1 MLALVTVLKG
11 LVEFAILLLVGQ
23 GLVFLLSFGRHE
35 GNPVYRMFR
44 FLTSPVVRVG
54 RLIAPRFVV
63 DQHVPALALFLLLW
77 IWVGLKF
84 AQVQL
89 LFEAGYGS

>member
-63 DQHVPALALFLLLW
+63 DQHIPALALFLLLW

>member
-1 MLALVTVLKG
+1 MLALVTVFKG

-44 FLTSPVVRVG
+44 FLSSPVVRVG

-77 IWVGLKF
+77 VWVALKF

>member
-1 MLALVTVLKG
+1 LLALVTVLKG

-77 IWVGLKF
+77 VWVALKF

>member
-1 MLALVTVLKG
+1 LLALVTVLKG

-35 GNPVYRMFR
+35 GNAVYRMFR